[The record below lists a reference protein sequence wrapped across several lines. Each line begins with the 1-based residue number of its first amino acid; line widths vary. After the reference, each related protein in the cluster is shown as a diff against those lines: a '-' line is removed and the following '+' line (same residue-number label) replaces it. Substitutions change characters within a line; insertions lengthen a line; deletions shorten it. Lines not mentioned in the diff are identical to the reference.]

1 MMMPPFLADVTLLLA
16 LRQKGKQKEEEE
28 IKLNCATFREG
39 KERVGMAP
47 FVVPFSRRRSCMT

>member
-16 LRQKGKQKEEEE
+16 LRQKRKQKAEEE

-47 FVVPFSRRRSCMT
+47 FVVPFSRRRSCKT